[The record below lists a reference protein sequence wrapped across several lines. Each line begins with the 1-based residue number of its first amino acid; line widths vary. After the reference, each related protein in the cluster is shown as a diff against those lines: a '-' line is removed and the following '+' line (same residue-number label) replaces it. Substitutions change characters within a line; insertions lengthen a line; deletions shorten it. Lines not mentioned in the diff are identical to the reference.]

1 MAGVQFC
8 PRCAVA
14 LRAVIERE
22 KRGIVADAA
31 PPVAVAS

>member
-8 PRCAVA
+8 PRCAEA

-22 KRGIVADAA
+22 KAQILADAER
-31 PPVAVAS
+31 VAVA